1 MKRDYGCAV
10 VDGRRPV
17 LEFRVLGPLQVAKD
31 GRLLPLG
38 GFKQRELL
46 ALLLLDRNRVVPRD
60 RLVDALWGER
70 PPASAANGIQI
81 YVSKLRRLLS
91 DGETGAAGAIVTEP
105 PGYRLRVP
113 PGELDADQFERLIA
127 EGREALGVANAEQA
141 EKTFARALALWHGA
155 PFADFGAESF
165 AQAEIARLEEL
176 RRRALE
182 ERIEAQLSLGRHAE
196 VTAELPPLIDQHPL
210 EERLRA
216 QLMVAL
222 YRSGRQADALAAY
235 QDFRR
240 LLADGLGLDPSPDLR
255 EIERRILRQDPALL
269 AATPPRGA
277 ELASAAPAHSPP
289 AALTHTNLPVPPTP
303 LIGREQELEEAG
315 RLLRAHRLVT
325 LTGPGGSG
333 KTRLALQLAN
343 DAVEDFPD
351 GVVWVPLQA
360 LRDPELVL
368 PTIVREMGTGELSI
382 EDGSQRR
389 LLLVLDNFEQLLPSA
404 PRVGT
409 LLAQHPHLKLLV
421 TSREPLHVGAEYEF
435 PVAPLRERE
444 AVALFIERAS
454 AAKPDFTDDG
464 AVAEICRRLDCLP
477 LALELAAARV
487 KALSAAELLKRL
499 DRRLPI
505 LTGGSR
511 DAPERQRTLRAT
523 IAWSY
528 ELLAPDEQDAFAR
541 LAVFAGGCTLDAAE
555 QACRASLDTVAA
567 LIDKSLLR
575 REGDRYFM
583 LETIGEYAL
592 ERLEESGELEELRQ
606 RHADYYLEQ
615 ARSVELL
622 IRSPQAAG
630 AIDRL
635 EPEHDNLRAA
645 LRWLS
650 GRASE
655 QPLRLA
661 MWGLAARLH
670 GFGDQALDRSNVSEA
685 ARLYR
690 ESIEIG
696 LQLKDDVQ
704 TAYCLA
710 GLAAV
715 SAQRGKRH
723 QAARLWGSVI
733 AFERSSGT
741 PLNEAERQRYER
753 VLGELEHGSDTSADF
768 AVGTTTPLE
777 EAVEYALAN
786 VE

>member
-1 MKRDYGCAV
+1 M
-10 VDGRRPV
+10 
-17 LEFRVLGPLQVAKD
+17 LEFRVLGPLQVAKA

-38 GFKQRELL
+38 GFKQRGLL

-60 RLVDALWGER
+60 LLVDALWGER
-70 PPASAANGIQI
+70 PPPSAANSIQI
-81 YVSKLRRLLS
+81 YVSKLRRLFG
-91 DGETGAAGAIVTEP
+91 DGETAEAGAIVTEP
-105 PGYRLRVP
+105 PGYRLRVL

-127 EGREALGVANAEQA
+127 EGSEALGAGEAERAA
-141 EKTFARALALWHGA
+141 ETFAEALTLWHGP
-155 PFADFGAESF
+155 PFADFAAEPF
-165 AQAEIARLEEL
+165 ARAEIARLEQL
-176 RRRALE
+176 RLRALE
-182 ERIEAQLSLGRHAE
+182 ERIEAQLSLGRHTE
-196 VTAELPPLIDQHPL
+196 VLAELPTLIDQHPL

-240 LLADGLGLDPSPDLR
+240 LLGDELGLDPSPDLR
-255 EIERRILRQDPALL
+255 EIERKVLRQDPALVAP
-269 AATPPRGA
+269 AAPARGA
-277 ELASAAPAHSPP
+277 EPPP
-289 AALTHTNLPVPPTP
+289 AAMAEFPPAAALKQTNLPVPPTP
-303 LIGREQELEEAG
+303 LIGREQELQEAG
-315 RLLRAHRLVT
+315 RLLRAHRLIT

-333 KTRLALQLAN
+333 KTRLALQLAA

-368 PTIVREMGTGELSI
+368 PTIARALGTGETVT
-382 EDGSQRR
+382 EDGADRR
-389 LLLVLDNFEQLLPSA
+389 LLLVLDNFEQLLASA
-404 PRVGT
+404 SRVGT
-409 LLAQHPHLKLLV
+409 LSAQLPHLKLLV
-421 TSREPLHVGAEYEF
+421 TSREPLHLGAEYEY

-444 AVALFIERAS
+444 AVTLFIERAS

-464 AVAEICRRLDCLP
+464 AVVEICRRLDCLP

-528 ELLAPDEQDAFAR
+528 ELLAADEQRAFAR
-541 LAVFAGGCTLDAAE
+541 LAVFAGGCTLEAAE
-555 QACRASLDTVAA
+555 QACQAGLDTVAA

-615 ARSVELL
+615 ARSVERL

-650 GRASE
+650 GRTSD

-670 GFGDQALDRSNVSEA
+670 GFGDQALDRRNVSEA

-696 LQLKDDVQ
+696 LQLKDDMQ

-715 SAQRGKRH
+715 GAQRGRLD

-733 AFERSSGT
+733 AFERTSGA
-741 PLNEAERQRYER
+741 PLHDAERERYER

-768 AVGTTTPLE
+768 AAGTAITLE

>member
-1 MKRDYGCAV
+1 M
-10 VDGRRPV
+10 
-17 LEFRVLGPLQVAKD
+17 LEFRVLGPLQVERD

-38 GFKQRELL
+38 GFKQRGVL
-46 ALLLLDRNRVVPRD
+46 ALLLLGRNRPVSRD
-60 RLVDALWGER
+60 QLVDVLWGER
-70 PPASAANGIQI
+70 PPASAANSIQI
-81 YVSKLRRLLS
+81 YVSKLRRLLG
-91 DGETGAAGAIVTEP
+91 DGDSADGSAIVTEP

-113 PGELDADQFERLIA
+113 PGELDADRFERLITA
-127 EGREALGVANAEQA
+127 GSEALGAGKADRA
-141 EKTFARALALWHGA
+141 EKTFAHALTLWHGP
-155 PFADFGAESF
+155 PFADFAGEPF
-165 AQAEIARLEEL
+165 AQAEIARLEQL
-176 RRRALE
+176 RLRALE
-182 ERIEAQLSLGRHAE
+182 EQIEARTALGCHATVLTQLPTL
-196 VTAELPPLIDQHPL
+196 VDLHPL

-222 YRSGRQADALAAY
+222 YRSGRQADALAVY
-235 QDFRR
+235 QDFRSR
-240 LLADGLGLDPSPDLR
+240 LADELGLDPSPGLR
-255 EIERRILRQDPALL
+255 EIERQILRHDSALL
-269 AATPPRGA
+269 ASASPQAP
-277 ELASAAPAHSPP
+277 ELPSAAPGDFPER
-289 AALTHTNLPVPPTP
+289 AAERTNLPTPPTP
-303 LIGREQELEEAG
+303 LIGREQELQEASQ
-315 RLLRAHRLVT
+315 LLRAHRIVT

-333 KTRLALQLAN
+333 KTRLALQLAA
-343 DAVEDFPD
+343 DAVRDFPD
-351 GVVWVPLQA
+351 GVVWIPLQA
-360 LRDPELVL
+360 LSDPELVV
-368 PTIVREMGTGELSI
+368 PTIARAVGSGETLV
-382 EDGSQRR
+382 ENANRR
-389 LLLVLDNFEQLLPSA
+389 LLLVLDNFEQLLGAAS
-404 PRVGT
+404 RVGN
-409 LLAQHPHLKLLV
+409 LAAQLPELKLLV
-421 TSREPLHVGAEYEF
+421 TSREPLHLAAEYEY
-435 PVAPLRERE
+435 PVAPLREQE

-454 AAKPDFTDDG
+454 AAKPDFIDDG
-464 AVAEICRRLDCLP
+464 AVEEICLRLDCLP

-487 KALSAAELLKRL
+487 KALSASALLKRL

-528 ELLAPDEQDAFAR
+528 ELLAEDEQRAFAR
-541 LAVFAGGCTLDAAE
+541 LAVFTGGCTLEAAE
-555 QACRASLDTVAA
+555 QVCQTDLDTVAA

-575 REGDRYFM
+575 REGDRYLM

-592 ERLEESGELEELRQ
+592 ERLEASGELDEFRQ

-645 LRWLS
+645 LQWLS
-650 GRASE
+650 GRTSE

-670 GFGDQALDRSNVSEA
+670 GFGDQALDRRNVTEA

-696 LQLKDDVQ
+696 LQLKDDTQ

-715 SAQRGKRH
+715 SAQRGRLD
-723 QAARLWGSVI
+723 QAARLWGSVV
-733 AFERSSGT
+733 AFEQTSGM
-741 PLNEAERQRYER
+741 PLHDAERQRYAR
-753 VLGELEHGSDTSADF
+753 VLGELEHGSEASADF
-768 AVGTTTPLE
+768 AAGTAITLE
-777 EAVEYALAN
+777 EAVEYALAS

>member
-1 MKRDYGCAV
+1 VSSSTEEK
-10 VDGRRPV
+10 PV
-17 LEFRVLGPLQVAKD
+17 LEFRVLGPLQVERD

-38 GFKQRELL
+38 GFKQRGVL
-46 ALLLLDRNRVVPRD
+46 AMLLLDRNRVVSRD
-60 RLVDALWGER
+60 QLVDVIWGER
-70 PPASAANGIQI
+70 PPASAANSIQI

-91 DGETGAAGAIVTEP
+91 DDDAVDGSAIVTEP

-113 PGELDADQFERLIA
+113 PGELDADRFERLITA
-127 EGREALGVANAEQA
+127 GREALGAGNADRA
-141 EKTFARALALWHGA
+141 EKTFAHALTLWHGP
-155 PFADFGAESF
+155 PFADFAGEPF
-165 AQAEIARLEEL
+165 AQAEIARLEQL
-176 RRRALE
+176 RSRALE
-182 ERIEAQLSLGRHAE
+182 DQIEAQTSLGRHAA
-196 VTAELPPLIDQHPL
+196 VLAQLPTLVAQHPL
-210 EERLRA
+210 EERLRT

-222 YRSGRQADALAAY
+222 YRSGRQADALAVY

-240 LLADGLGLDPSPDLR
+240 LLADELGLDPSPDLR
-255 EIERRILRQDPALL
+255 EIERQILRHDDALL
-269 AATPPRGA
+269 ATASPRA
-277 ELASAAPAHSPP
+277 PKPQSAAPGDFP
-289 AALTHTNLPVPPTP
+289 AQLAERTNLPTPPTP
-303 LIGREQELEEAG
+303 LIGREEELQEAG
-315 RLLRAHRLVT
+315 RLLRAHRIVT

-333 KTRLALQLAN
+333 KTRLALQLAT
-343 DAVEDFPD
+343 DAIGDFPD

-360 LRDPELVL
+360 LTDPELVV
-368 PTIVREMGTGELSI
+368 PTIALAVGTGETLV
-382 EDGSQRR
+382 EDDADRH
-389 LLLVLDNFEQLLPSA
+389 LLLVLDNFEQLLAAAS
-404 PRVGT
+404 RVGH
-409 LLAQHPHLKLLV
+409 LAAQLSHLKLLV
-421 TSREPLHVGAEYEF
+421 TSREPLRLAAEYEY
-435 PVAPLRERE
+435 PVAPLREQE
-444 AVALFIERAS
+444 AVALFTERAS
-454 AAKPDFTDDG
+454 AAKPDFIDDG
-464 AVAEICRRLDCLP
+464 AVEEICQRLDCLP

-487 KALSAAELLKRL
+487 KALSASELLKRL

-528 ELLAPDEQDAFAR
+528 DLLEEDEQRAFAR
-541 LAVFAGGCTLDAAE
+541 LAVFTGGCTLDAAE
-555 QACRASLDTVAA
+555 QACQVSLDTVAA

-575 REGDRYFM
+575 REGDRYLM

-592 ERLEESGELEELRQ
+592 ERLEETGELDEFRQ

-622 IRSPQAAG
+622 IRSPEAAG

-645 LRWLS
+645 LQWLS
-650 GRASE
+650 GRTSE

-670 GFGDQALDRSNVSEA
+670 GFGDQALDRSNVIEA

-696 LQLKDDVQ
+696 LQLKDDTQ

-715 SAQRGKRH
+715 SAQRGRLD

-733 AFERSSGT
+733 AFERTSDT
-741 PLNEAERQRYER
+741 PLHDAERQRYTR
-753 VLGELEHGSDTSADF
+753 VLGKLEHGSDASPAF
-768 AVGTTTPLE
+768 AAGTNMTLE
-777 EAVEYALAN
+777 EAVEYALAS
-786 VE
+786 VD

>member
-1 MKRDYGCAV
+1 M
-10 VDGRRPV
+10 
-17 LEFRVLGPLQVAKD
+17 LEFRVLGPLQVARE

-38 GFKQRELL
+38 GFKQRGLL

-60 RLVDALWGER
+60 RLVDVLWGEQ

-81 YVSKLRRLLS
+81 YVSKLRRLLA
-91 DGETGAAGAIVTEP
+91 DDEAAEASAIVTEP

-113 PGELDADQFERLIA
+113 PGELDADRFERLIA
-127 EGREALGVANAEQA
+127 EGREALGTGKAERA
-141 EKTFARALALWHGA
+141 ETTFAHALTLWHGS
-155 PFADFGAESF
+155 PFADFAAEPF
-165 AQAEIARLEEL
+165 AQAEIARLERL
-176 RRRALE
+176 RLHALE
-182 ERIEAQLSLGRHAE
+182 ERVEAQLSLGRYAE
-196 VTAELPPLIDQHPL
+196 VQAELPTLIEQHPL

-235 QDFRR
+235 QGFRR
-240 LLADGLGLDPSPDLR
+240 LLADELGLDPSPDLR
-255 EIERRILRQDPALL
+255 EIERRILRQDPALVAP
-269 AATPPRGA
+269 AASSRRA
-277 ELASAAPAHSPP
+277 ELPP
-289 AALTHTNLPVPPTP
+289 AAAGSPPSAPLKQTNLPVPPTP

-315 RLLRAHRLVT
+315 RLLRGHRFVT

-333 KTRLALQLAN
+333 KTRLALQLAA
-343 DAVEDFPD
+343 DAAEDFPD

-368 PTIVREMGTGELSI
+368 PTIARAMGTGDTLA
-382 EDGSQRR
+382 EDGSERR
-389 LLLVLDNFEQLLPSA
+389 VLLVLDNFEQLLASA
-404 PRVGT
+404 SRVGT
-409 LLAQHPHLKLLV
+409 LAAQLPHVKVLV
-421 TSREPLHVGAEYEF
+421 TSREPLHIGAEYEF

-444 AVALFIERAS
+444 AVALFIERAA

-464 AVAEICRRLDCLP
+464 AVVEICRRLDCLP

-487 KALSAAELLKRL
+487 KVLSAAELLKRL

-528 ELLAPDEQDAFAR
+528 ELLAPNERRAFAR
-541 LAVFAGGCTLDAAE
+541 LAVFAGGCTLEAAE
-555 QACRASLDTVAA
+555 QACQASLDTVAA

-592 ERLEESGELEELRQ
+592 ERLEESGELDELRQ

-630 AIDRL
+630 AIDQL

-655 QPLRLA
+655 QPLRLT
-661 MWGLAARLH
+661 MWGMAARLH
-670 GFGDQALDRSNVSEA
+670 GFGDQALDRSNVNEA

-696 LQLKDDVQ
+696 LQLKDDMQ

-715 SAQRGKRH
+715 DAQRGRLD
-723 QAARLWGSVI
+723 QAARLWGSVN
-733 AFERSSGT
+733 AFEQTSGAA
-741 PLNEAERQRYER
+741 LHDAERQRYER
-753 VLGELEHGSDTSADF
+753 VLGELEQGSDTSADF
-768 AVGTTTPLE
+768 VAGTAMTLE

>member
-1 MKRDYGCAV
+1 M
-10 VDGRRPV
+10 
-17 LEFRVLGPLQVAKD
+17 LEFRVLGPLQVERD

-38 GFKQRELL
+38 GFKQRGVL
-46 ALLLLDRNRVVPRD
+46 ALLLLGRNRPVSRD
-60 RLVDALWGER
+60 QLVDVLWGER
-70 PPASAANGIQI
+70 PPASAANSIQI
-81 YVSKLRRLLS
+81 YVSKLRRLLG
-91 DGETGAAGAIVTEP
+91 DGDSADGSAIVTEP

-113 PGELDADQFERLIA
+113 PGELDADRFERLITA
-127 EGREALGVANAEQA
+127 GSEALGAGKADRA
-141 EKTFARALALWHGA
+141 EKTFAHALTLWHGP
-155 PFADFGAESF
+155 PFADFAGEPF
-165 AQAEIARLEEL
+165 AQAEIARLEQL
-176 RRRALE
+176 RLRALE
-182 ERIEAQLSLGRHAE
+182 EQIEARTALGCHATVLTQLPTL
-196 VTAELPPLIDQHPL
+196 VDLHPL

-222 YRSGRQADALAAY
+222 YRSGRQADALAVY
-235 QDFRR
+235 QDFRSR
-240 LLADGLGLDPSPDLR
+240 LADELGLDPSPGLR
-255 EIERRILRQDPALL
+255 EIERQILRHDSALL
-269 AATPPRGA
+269 ASASPQAP
-277 ELASAAPAHSPP
+277 ELPSAAPGDFP
-289 AALTHTNLPVPPTP
+289 ARAAERTNLPTPPTP
-303 LIGREQELEEAG
+303 LIGREQELQEASQ
-315 RLLRAHRLVT
+315 LLRAHRIVT

-333 KTRLALQLAN
+333 KTRLALQLAA
-343 DAVEDFPD
+343 DAVRDFPD
-351 GVVWVPLQA
+351 GVVWIPLQA
-360 LRDPELVL
+360 LSDPELVV
-368 PTIVREMGTGELSI
+368 PTIARAVGSGETLV
-382 EDGSQRR
+382 ENADRR
-389 LLLVLDNFEQLLPSA
+389 LLLVLDNFEQLLGAAS
-404 PRVGT
+404 RVGN
-409 LLAQHPHLKLLV
+409 LAAQLPELKLLV
-421 TSREPLHVGAEYEF
+421 TSREPLHLAAEYEY
-435 PVAPLRERE
+435 PVAPLREQE

-454 AAKPDFTDDG
+454 AAKPDFIDDG
-464 AVAEICRRLDCLP
+464 AVEEICLRLDCLP

-487 KALSAAELLKRL
+487 KALSASELLKRL

-528 ELLAPDEQDAFAR
+528 ELLAEDEQRAFAR
-541 LAVFAGGCTLDAAE
+541 LAVFTGGCTLEAAE
-555 QACRASLDTVAA
+555 QVCQIDLDTVAA

-575 REGDRYFM
+575 REGDRYLM

-592 ERLEESGELEELRQ
+592 ERLEASGELDEFRQ

-645 LRWLS
+645 LQWLS
-650 GRASE
+650 GRTSE

-670 GFGDQALDRSNVSEA
+670 GFGDQALDRRNVTEA

-696 LQLKDDVQ
+696 LQLKDDTQ

-715 SAQRGKRH
+715 SAQRGRLD
-723 QAARLWGSVI
+723 QAARLWGSVV
-733 AFERSSGT
+733 AFEQTSGM
-741 PLNEAERQRYER
+741 PLHDAERQRYAR
-753 VLGELEHGSDTSADF
+753 VLGELEHGSEASADF
-768 AVGTTTPLE
+768 AAGTAITLE
-777 EAVEYALAN
+777 EAVEYALAS

>member
-1 MKRDYGCAV
+1 M
-10 VDGRRPV
+10 
-17 LEFRVLGPLQVAKD
+17 LEFRVLGPLQVARD

-46 ALLLLDRNRVVPRD
+46 ALLLLGRNRVVSRD
-60 RLVDALWGER
+60 LLVDVLWGER
-70 PPASAANGIQI
+70 PPASAANSIQI
-81 YVSKLRRLLS
+81 YVSKLRRLLG
-91 DGETGAAGAIVTEP
+91 DGGSAKAIVTEP
-105 PGYRLRVP
+105 PGYRLSIP
-113 PGELDADQFERLIA
+113 PGELDADRFERLIS
-127 EGREALGVANAEQA
+127 EGSEALGSGEAERA
-141 EKTFARALALWHGA
+141 ETTFAHALTLWHGT
-155 PFADFGAESF
+155 PFADFAAEPF
-165 AQAEIARLEEL
+165 AQAEIARLEQL
-176 RRRALE
+176 RLRALE
-182 ERIEAQLSLGRHAE
+182 ERIEAQSSLGRHAA
-196 VTAELPPLIDQHPL
+196 VLAELPMLVDQYPL
-210 EERLRA
+210 EERIRA
-216 QLMVAL
+216 RLMVAL

-235 QDFRR
+235 QDYRR
-240 LLADGLGLDPSPDLR
+240 LLADELGLEPSPDLR
-255 EIERRILRQDPALL
+255 EIERQILRQDPALV
-269 AATPPRGA
+269 APATPRSA
-277 ELASAAPAHSPP
+277 EFPPAAPAAPAP
-289 AALTHTNLPVPPTP
+289 AALEQTNLPLPPTP
-303 LIGREQELEEAG
+303 LIGREQELQEAG

-333 KTRLALQLAN
+333 KTRIALQLAA
-343 DAVEDFPD
+343 DAVGEFPD

-368 PTIVREMGTGELSI
+368 PTIARAIGAGETLV
-382 EDGSQRR
+382 EDRSDRR
-389 LLLVLDNFEQLLPSA
+389 LLLVLDNFEQLLAAA
-404 PRVGT
+404 PRIGV
-409 LLAQHPHLKLLV
+409 LAAQLPHLKLLV
-421 TSREPLHVGAEYEF
+421 TSREPLHIAAEYEY

-444 AVALFIERAS
+444 AVELFIERAS

-464 AVAEICRRLDCLP
+464 AVVEICRRLDCLP

-487 KALSAAELLKRL
+487 KALSASELLKRL

-523 IAWSY
+523 IGWSY
-528 ELLAPDEQDAFAR
+528 ELLAEDEQRAFAR
-541 LAVFAGGCTLDAAE
+541 LAIFAGGCTLDAAE
-555 QACRASLDTVAA
+555 QVCQAGLDTVAA

-575 REGDRYFM
+575 RDGDRYFM

-592 ERLEESGELEELRQ
+592 ERLEESGELDELRQ

-645 LRWLS
+645 LQWLS
-650 GRASE
+650 GRPSE

-670 GFGDQALDRSNVSEA
+670 GFGDQALDRGNATEA

-715 SAQRGKRH
+715 SAQRGRLD
-723 QAARLWGSVI
+723 QAARIWGSVI
-733 AFERSSGT
+733 AFERTSGT
-741 PLNEAERQRYER
+741 PLHDAERQRYER
-753 VLGELEHGSDTSADF
+753 VLAELGHGSDNSADF
-768 AVGTTTPLE
+768 AAGTAITLE
-777 EAVEYALAN
+777 EAVEYVLAN

>member
-1 MKRDYGCAV
+1 M
-10 VDGRRPV
+10 
-17 LEFRVLGPLQVAKD
+17 LEFRVLGPLQVAKE

-38 GFKQRELL
+38 GSKQRGLL

-60 RLVDALWGER
+60 RLVDLLWGES
-70 PPASAANGIQI
+70 PPASAANSIQI
-81 YVSKLRRLLS
+81 YVSKLRRLLG
-91 DGETGAAGAIVTEP
+91 DGATAGAGAIVTER

-113 PGELDADQFERLIA
+113 PGELDADRFERLIA
-127 EGREALGVANAEQA
+127 EGSEALRAGEAERA
-141 EKTFARALALWHGA
+141 EKTFADAVALWRGP
-155 PFADFGAESF
+155 PFADFTAEPF
-165 AQAEIARLEEL
+165 AQAEIARLEQL
-176 RRRALE
+176 RLRALDQ
-182 ERIEAQLSLGRHAE
+182 RIDAQLLLGHHFE
-196 VTAELPPLIDQHPL
+196 VLADLAMLIDQNPL

-216 QLMVAL
+216 QQMVAL

-240 LLADGLGLDPSPDLR
+240 LLGDELGLDPSPDLR
-255 EIERRILRQDPALL
+255 EIERKVLRHDPALV
-269 AATPPRGA
+269 
-277 ELASAAPAHSPP
+277 ASAAPSQGAEPSPP
-289 AALTHTNLPVPPTP
+289 APAELPPAASLTQTNLPVPLTP

-315 RLLRAHRLVT
+315 RLLRAHRLIT

-333 KTRLALQLAN
+333 KTRLALQLAA
-343 DAVEDFPD
+343 DALEDFPD

-368 PTIVREMGTGELSI
+368 PTIALALGTAETMT
-382 EDGSQRR
+382 EDSADRR
-389 LLLVLDNFEQLLPSA
+389 LLLVLDNFEQLLASA
-404 PRVGT
+404 SRLGT
-409 LLAQHPHLKLLV
+409 LSAQLPHLKLLV
-421 TSREPLHVGAEYEF
+421 TSREPLHLGAEYEY

-444 AVALFIERAS
+444 AVALFIERAT
-454 AAKPDFTDDG
+454 ATKPDFTDDG
-464 AVAEICRRLDCLP
+464 AVVEICRRLDCLP
-477 LALELAAARV
+477 LALELAAARI

-499 DRRLPI
+499 DKRLPL

-528 ELLAPDEQDAFAR
+528 ELLAPDEQRAFSR

-555 QACRASLDTVAA
+555 EACQADLDTVAA

-592 ERLEESGELEELRQ
+592 ERLEESGELDELRQ

-615 ARSVELL
+615 ARSVERL

-630 AIDRL
+630 AIDQL

-650 GRASE
+650 GRTSD

-670 GFGDQALDRSNVSEA
+670 GFGDQALDDQNVSEA

-696 LQLKDDVQ
+696 LQLKDDMQ

-715 SAQRGKRH
+715 GAQRGKLD

-733 AFERSSGT
+733 AFERTSGT
-741 PLNEAERQRYER
+741 PLHDAERHRYER
-753 VLGELEHGSDTSADF
+753 VLAALEDGSDTSAAF
-768 AVGTTTPLE
+768 AAGTATTLE

>member
-1 MKRDYGCAV
+1 
-10 VDGRRPV
+10 V
-17 LEFRVLGPLQVAKD
+17 LEFRVLGPLQVAKE

-38 GFKQRELL
+38 GLKQRGLL

-60 RLVDALWGER
+60 RLVDALWGES
-70 PPASAANGIQI
+70 PPASAANSIQI
-81 YVSKLRRLLS
+81 YVSKLRRLLG
-91 DGETGAAGAIVTEP
+91 DGETAGAIVTEP

-113 PGELDADQFERLIA
+113 PGELDADRFERLIA
-127 EGREALGVANAEQA
+127 QGSEALRAGEAERA
-141 EKTFARALALWHGA
+141 EKAFADALTPWRGP
-155 PFADFGAESF
+155 PFADFTAEPF
-165 AQAEIARLEEL
+165 AQAEIARIEQL
-176 RRRALE
+176 RLHALE
-182 ERIEAQLSLGRHAE
+182 QRIEALLSLGRHVE
-196 VTAELPPLIDQHPL
+196 VLAELPTLIDQHPL
-210 EERLRA
+210 EEQLRA

-222 YRSGRQADALAAY
+222 YRSGRQADALVAY

-240 LLADGLGLDPSPDLR
+240 FLGDELGLDPGPDLR
-255 EIERRILRQDPALL
+255 EIERRVLSQDPALV
-269 AATPPRGA
+269 APVAPSRGP
-277 ELASAAPAHSPP
+277 EQSPAAPAEPPP
-289 AALTHTNLPVPPTP
+289 AAALTQTNLPVPLTP

-315 RLLRAHRLVT
+315 RLLRAQRLIT

-333 KTRLALQLAN
+333 KTRLALQLAV
-343 DAVEDFPD
+343 DAIDDFPD

-368 PTIVREMGTGELSI
+368 PTIALALGTAETLTEAGA
-382 EDGSQRR
+382 DRR
-389 LLLVLDNFEQLLPSA
+389 LLLVLDNFEQLLSSA
-404 PRVGT
+404 SRLVP
-409 LLAQHPHLKLLV
+409 LSAQLPHLKLLV
-421 TSREPLHVGAEYEF
+421 TSREPLHLGGEYEY

-444 AVALFIERAS
+444 AVALFIERAK
-454 AAKPDFTDDG
+454 ATKPDFTDDG
-464 AVAEICRRLDCLP
+464 AVVEICRRLDGLP
-477 LALELAAARV
+477 LALELAAARI

-499 DRRLPI
+499 DKRLPM

-528 ELLAPDEQDAFAR
+528 ELLAPDEQRAFAR
-541 LAVFAGGCTLDAAE
+541 LAVFAGGCTLEAAE
-555 QACRASLDTVAA
+555 GACGTDLDTVAA

-583 LETIGEYAL
+583 LETIREYAV
-592 ERLEESGELEELRQ
+592 ERLEESGELNELRQ

-630 AIDRL
+630 AIDQL

-645 LRWLS
+645 LQWLS
-650 GRASE
+650 GRTSD

-670 GFGDQALDRSNVSEA
+670 GFGDQALDSQNVSEA

-696 LQLKDDVQ
+696 LQLKDDMQ

-715 SAQRGKRH
+715 GAQRGRLD

-733 AFERSSGT
+733 AFERSTGT
-741 PLNEAERQRYER
+741 PLHDAERQRYER
-753 VLGELEHGSDTSADF
+753 VLAAIEHGSDTSADF
-768 AVGTTTPLE
+768 AAGTATTLA

>member
-1 MKRDYGCAV
+1 M
-10 VDGRRPV
+10 
-17 LEFRVLGPLQVAKD
+17 LEFRVLGPLQVERD
-31 GRLLPLG
+31 GRVLPLG
-38 GFKQRELL
+38 GLKQRGVL

-60 RLVDALWGER
+60 QLVDVLWGER
-70 PPASAANGIQI
+70 PPASAANSIQI
-81 YVSKLRRLLS
+81 YVSKLRRLLGGGDPA
-91 DGETGAAGAIVTEP
+91 DGSPIVTEP
-105 PGYRLRVP
+105 PGYRLRIP
-113 PGELDADQFERLIA
+113 PGELDADRFERLITA
-127 EGREALGVANAEQA
+127 GSEALGAGEADRAEN
-141 EKTFARALALWHGA
+141 TFAEALTLWHGP
-155 PFADFGAESF
+155 PFADFAGERF
-165 AQAEIARLEEL
+165 AQAEIARLEQL
-176 RRRALE
+176 RLHALE
-182 ERIEAQLSLGRHAE
+182 EQIEAQTTLGRLAE
-196 VTAELPPLIDQHPL
+196 VLAQLPTLVDQHPL
-210 EERLRA
+210 EGRLRA
-216 QLMVAL
+216 QLMLAL

-240 LLADGLGLDPSPDLR
+240 LLADDLGLDPSPDLR
-255 EIERRILRQDPALL
+255 ELERQILRHDGALL
-269 AATPPRGA
+269 APASPGAPEPPSGARGDFPTQAA
-277 ELASAAPAHSPP
+277 ER
-289 AALTHTNLPVPPTP
+289 TNLPTPPTP
-303 LIGREQELEEAG
+303 LIGREQELQEAG
-315 RLLRAHRLVT
+315 RLLRAHRIVT

-333 KTRLALQLAN
+333 KTRLALQLAA
-343 DAVEDFPD
+343 DAVMDFPD

-360 LRDPELVL
+360 LSDPELVV
-368 PTIVREMGTGELSI
+368 PTIARAVGTGESLV
-382 EDGSQRR
+382 EDGADRR
-389 LLLVLDNFEQLLPSA
+389 LLLVLDNFEQLLGAAS
-404 PRVGT
+404 RVGN
-409 LLAQHPHLKLLV
+409 LAAQLPQLKLLV
-421 TSREPLHVGAEYEF
+421 TSREPLHLAAEYEY
-435 PVAPLRERE
+435 PVAPLREQE

-464 AVAEICRRLDCLP
+464 AVEEICLRLDCLP

-487 KALSAAELLKRL
+487 KALSASELLKRL

-528 ELLAPDEQDAFAR
+528 ELLAQDEQRAFAR
-541 LAVFAGGCTLDAAE
+541 LAVFTGGCTLEAAE
-555 QACRASLDTVAA
+555 QACHVGLDTVAA

-575 REGDRYFM
+575 REGDRYLM

-592 ERLEESGELEELRQ
+592 ERLEESGELDEFRQ

-645 LRWLS
+645 LEWLS
-650 GRASE
+650 GRTSE

-670 GFGDQALDRSNVSEA
+670 GFGDQALDRSNVTEA

-696 LQLKDDVQ
+696 LQLKDDTQ

-715 SAQRGKRH
+715 SAQRGRLG

-733 AFERSSGT
+733 AFERTSGT
-741 PLNEAERQRYER
+741 PLHDAERQRYAR
-753 VLGELEHGSDTSADF
+753 VLGALEHGSDASGDF
-768 AVGTTTPLE
+768 AAGTAITLE
-777 EAVEYALAN
+777 EAVEYALAS